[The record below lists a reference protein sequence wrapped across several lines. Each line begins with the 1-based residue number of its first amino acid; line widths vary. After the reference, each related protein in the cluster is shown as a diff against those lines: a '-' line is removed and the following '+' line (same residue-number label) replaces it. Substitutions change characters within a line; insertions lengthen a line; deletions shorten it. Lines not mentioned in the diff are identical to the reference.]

1 MPQAI
6 RPAFIN
12 CARCGAE
19 KKVGRSGP
27 IPTYCSATCRN
38 ALSNERARDDGR
50 YERRRDAARAR
61 AVARREA
68 KARPCL
74 YCGAPMTNP
83 RRKQCGQDE
92 CKRAFHADRMRNWN
106 RAYKEQ
112 MGEWPHRRY
121 GEGQRAYERRRRE
134 EKGHWR
140 TLYPARAAA
149 YDARRRAL
157 VEQARTDET
166 FTPSDVHERDD
177 WTCKLCLLP
186 IDPEIAWP
194 DSMSPSVDHIVPL
207 SRGGA
212 HAMSNVQS
220 AHLGCNSS
228 KGDKDMVD
236 AVAVLA
242 RLAGR
247 G

>member
-1 MPQAI
+1 MTQAI
-6 RPAFIN
+6 RPESIT
-12 CARCGAE
+12 CAHCGVE
-19 KKVGRSGP
+19 KQVGRRGP
-27 IPTYCSATCRN
+27 IPTYCSGACR
-38 ALSNERARDDGR
+38 AAVKYERTLVDGR
-50 YERRRDAARAR
+50 YEAGLARAR
-61 AVARREA
+61 RRTARRQQDSA
-68 KARPCL
+68 QPCP
-74 YCGAPMTNP
+74 YCGAPMANP
-83 RRKQCGQDE
+83 RRVQCGLE
-92 CKRAFHADRMRNWN
+92 ACRLRAAAERMRQLQ
-106 RAYKEQ
+106 RDYKAER
-112 MGEWPHRRY
+112 GVWPHRRY
-121 GEGQRAYERRRRE
+121 PESQRAASLRRRQ
-134 EKGHWR
+134 KHGHWR

-166 FTPSDVHERDD
+166 FTPIDVHDRDD
-177 WTCKLCLLP
+177 WTCRLCLLP

-228 KGDKDMVD
+228 KGDKDMAD
-236 AVAVLA
+236 AVALLT